1 MIFAPVKLPIFG
13 VCFDA
18 KSLEKD
24 GLVSA
29 GAACHSPS
37 RSDKLLPFRN
47 LVSTG
52 ALPVFYSDE
61 TGGVFCPTFALL
73 KGTYRYESLR
83 Y

>member
-1 MIFAPVKLPIFG
+1 LGIR
-13 VCFDA
+13 FDA
-18 KSLEKD
+18 KSAQKD
-24 GLVSA
+24 GLISA
-29 GAACHSPS
+29 GAACHPPY
-37 RSDKLLPFRN
+37 RSDKLHAFRN

-61 TGGVFCPTFALL
+61 TGGDFCPTFAFL